1 MKNLTFLQR
10 DDIENYEEVDS
21 ALYALGFS
29 FLYNYNNIPFYS
41 KYTIC
46 KSIGDL
52 ISFYK
57 IRCLLRQN
65 KIPYQQK
72 ECIEVDDELK
82 KIDNYQHY
90 SYKYCNRELKRLKK
104 LYYDTKDPIYITQ
117 QNEIALKKAQVDYL
131 RANHMFIHTK
141 QYHMLPQSAIIYQ
154 NMMLKLAKSGDTVN
168 LTSDNQLSTSS
179 IILCI
184 QVCIRVVRNGYG
196 SVIWNRKY
204 QLLNTTGRM
213 LEWINGNLR
222 PNINYKQ
229 VGLNR
234 QLPTDHQ
241 WATPADFCNYIDSY
255 YKKLSLITGDCYPKC
270 RFTVSSYGDIQF
282 KVPSLIL
289 TFY

>member
-10 DDIENYEEVDS
+10 DDIENYEEVDTILQS
-21 ALYALGFS
+21 LGFH

-41 KYTIC
+41 KYTMC

-52 ISFYK
+52 IHLYQIK
-57 IRCLLRQN
+57 CLLRQN

-90 SYKYCNRELKRLKK
+90 SYRYCNRELKRLKK
-104 LYYDTKDPIYITQ
+104 LYYDTKDPIYIEQ
-117 QNEIALKKAQVDYL
+117 QNEIAIKKAQVDYL

-141 QYHMLPQSAIIYQ
+141 WYHMLPQSAIVYK
-154 NMMLKLAKSGDTVN
+154 NMMLRLAKSGDVLNMT
-168 LTSDNQLSTSS
+168 TDNQLSTSS
-179 IILCI
+179 SVLCI
-184 QVCIRVVRNGYG
+184 EVFIYVVRNGYG
-196 SVIWNRKY
+196 RVDFTHTY

-213 LEWINGNLR
+213 LEWINGKLK
-222 PNINYKQ
+222 PNIKYRQ

-234 QLPTDHQ
+234 QLPIDHI
-241 WATPADFCNYIDSY
+241 WATPTDYCTYLDKY
-255 YKKLSLITGDCYPKC
+255 YHRLSQITGERYPRCK
-270 RFTVSSYGDIQF
+270 FIVNSYGEIQF

-289 TFY
+289 SFY